1 MGWFYHLDSFV
12 STRLLG
18 KSLSTAAGTA
28 HPASAD
34 QCSLLLWLNGW
45 AVSYNCEKS
54 HFNKSCII
62 LALAHETC
70 TRPTK

>member
-1 MGWFYHLDSFV
+1 MGWFYHFDSFI

-18 KSLSTAAGTA
+18 KGLSTAVGTA
-28 HPASAD
+28 HPANAD
-34 QCSLLLWLNGW
+34 QGLLLLCLNGW
-45 AVSYNCEKS
+45 AVSYNCEKCQ
-54 HFNKSCII
+54 FNKSWII